1 MKTSNP
7 MNTHR
12 IVLFFF
18 LLLFIIFMMPSPSGD
33 ALESGAGIG
42 ANAFQPGT
50 MIFLGSGLIGL
61 AGWGL
66 KKLRK

>member
-1 MKTSNP
+1 MKSSNP
-7 MNTHR
+7 KSRHR
-12 IVLFFF
+12 IALFFF
-18 LLLFIIFMMPSPSGD
+18 LLLSIICMMPSHSGD
-33 ALESGAGIG
+33 ALESGASIG

-66 KKLRK
+66 RKIRK